1 MEIERINEHTV
12 KFYISYM
19 DIEDRGFDREDVWYN
34 REKSEQL
41 FWEMMDE
48 VNEQEEFTIDG
59 PLWIQVQ
66 AMDKGLEIIVT
77 KAQLSK
83 DGHKLELPTDDE
95 KLLDL
100 PIDDKVES
108 LLDKGHFLQNG
119 ESNTDEDNDDPIE
132 EEDGDFSIVLR
143 FKDIEDVIQLGHSV
157 QDTFAFEDQ
166 LYHYESSYYLFIQFT
181 NDLLDDDAQEDVL
194 SHMLE
199 YSEESSI
206 TIYRLTEYGNPIFT
220 EDALQN
226 MKQHFPIQ

>member
-1 MEIERINEHTV
+1 MEIERINENTV

-48 VNEQEEFTIDG
+48 VNEQEEFTVDG

-83 DGHKLELPTDDE
+83 DGHKLELPTDE
-95 KLLDL
+95 GKLLDL
-100 PIDDKVES
+100 PIDDKMES
-108 LLDKGHFLQNG
+108 LLDKGHFLNG
-119 ESNTDEDNDDPIE
+119 EQTDTEDQDEENEDDQE
-132 EEDGDFSIVLR
+132 EFSIVLK
-143 FKDIEDVIQLGHSV
+143 FTDIENVIQLGHSIRDSFV
-157 QDTFAFEDQ
+157 FHDE
-166 LYHYESSYYLFIQFT
+166 LYHYDQAYYLFIQFKD
-181 NDLLDDDAQEDVL
+181 DLLDDDEQEDVI

-199 YSEESSI
+199 YSEESSM
-206 TIYRLTEYGNPIFT
+206 TIHRLSEYGNQIY
-220 EDALQN
+220 EQSALEQI
-226 MKQHFPIQ
+226 KTHFPNL